1 MQLRACVSW
10 SQTLCGQMRSK
21 PVSKGHISVSP
32 AAKHCLRYPKPQASR
47 LQSCSSS
54 RARDQGLPPPHGYQ
68 KTQNQEGC
76 MTEIHRKNH
85 HPMGV
90 KMKVSSGAPCGLGS
104 SCSPGRGHK
113 RRLSRVVT
121 CMLTYTCWSPVH
133 ILLTFLIAAQAPSS
147 CQLTT
152 CFFLPVSE
160 PLMFRIR
167 NENSV
172 SLSAKHW
179 GLARWFRTFKATS
192 IQKPQRLSAEV
203 SEA

>member
-1 MQLRACVSW
+1 MVSVTDTQTQISLDTPVGRGWPTRCGSRIREGECLWPASMQLRACVSW

-32 AAKHCLRYPKPQASR
+32 AAKHCLRYPKPQANR

-90 KMKVSSGAPCGLGS
+90 KMKVS
-104 SCSPGRGHK
+104 
-113 RRLSRVVT
+113 
-121 CMLTYTCWSPVH
+121 
-133 ILLTFLIAAQAPSS
+133 
-147 CQLTT
+147 
-152 CFFLPVSE
+152 
-160 PLMFRIR
+160 
-167 NENSV
+167 
-172 SLSAKHW
+172 
-179 GLARWFRTFKATS
+179 
-192 IQKPQRLSAEV
+192 
-203 SEA
+203 